1 MLRVA
6 ARNKSHLYVMLV
18 TEALV
23 AATGAL
29 IRSIRTGSKIIQRL
43 KLAYN
48 DGQTIT
54 FATTSSAVTFG
65 RREPG
70 T

>member
-1 MLRVA
+1 
-6 ARNKSHLYVMLV
+6 MLV